1 MNDQTNSVVGAAA
14 STAAATATKFTY
26 GYVVGGSLIGVIGKI
41 DWAVV
46 FSILIGIATFLTNL
60 YFKKRDDKRKDEIH
74 ELQTKQYELTKK
86 RLEGGSDDK
95 RTDQSLSG
103 FCTCG
108 VNVRTGYCF
117 IFCEYAT

>member
-1 MNDQTNSVVGAAA
+1 
-14 STAAATATKFTY
+14 
-26 GYVVGGSLIGVIGKI
+26 
-41 DWAVV
+41 VV

-95 RTDQSLSG
+95 RTD
-103 FCTCG
+103 
-108 VNVRTGYCF
+108 
-117 IFCEYAT
+117 